1 MCYQI
6 YWSDLLK
13 NAWTNEKFIQKIE
26 PLNVEKKL
34 PVGSNGIKNVKTNKI
49 DDKWIKSPVLR

>member
-1 MCYQI
+1 
-6 YWSDLLK
+6 LFK
-13 NAWTNEKFIQKIE
+13 KAWATEKFIQKIE

-49 DDKWIKSPVLR
+49 DDK